1 MIGPMSIAIYHN
13 PACGT
18 SRNVLAIIRASG
30 VEPEI
35 IEYMKTGWTEAQL
48 RELLGSAGVRPRDVL
63 RTFKTKAEDLGLTAE
78 DASDDALIAAMV
90 ADPVLVN
97 RPIVVSAKGT
107 ALCRPP
113 SCVLPLLENSPIG
126 PVAKPDGMLI
136 VDAEGNVVV

>member
-1 MIGPMSIAIYHN
+1 MTPVIYHN

-18 SRNVLAIIRASG
+18 SRNVLAIIRATG

-48 RELLGSAGVRPRDVL
+48 QGLLGAAGVGPRDVL
-63 RTFKTKAEDLGLTAE
+63 RTFKTKAEALGLTAP
-78 DASDDALIAAMV
+78 DASDETLIAAMIS
-90 ADPVLVN
+90 DPVLVN
-97 RPIVVSAKGT
+97 RPIVVTDKGT

-113 SCVLPLLENSPIG
+113 AEVLALLDAAPKG
-126 PVAKPDGMLI
+126 PVAKPDGTLI